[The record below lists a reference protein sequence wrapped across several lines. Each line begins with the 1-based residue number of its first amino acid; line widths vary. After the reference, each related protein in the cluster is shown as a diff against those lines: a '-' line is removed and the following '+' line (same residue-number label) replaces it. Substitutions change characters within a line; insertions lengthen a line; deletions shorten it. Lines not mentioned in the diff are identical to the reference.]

1 MKAGL
6 ITYFVIGIILLLVF
20 SILIYFIFPLLFKKI
35 HQRKYSKF
43 QEFPFEMI
51 HAKTQYLPLGRF
63 IVISSSVVM
72 FLTSGF
78 FLSCVSLF
86 PSFLGMAM
94 MVVIFSGI
102 ASLGFAA
109 TWLIRAD
116 IHVKTHLFFF
126 LIFGFGSAL
135 LDFSN
140 ILALS
145 HFPYEKLA
153 LKVTFLS
160 LLILL
165 ALMKLVILM
174 NPKLAHWPKLESTMD
189 ESGAMSTER
198 PKIFVLAFSEWLLIG
213 LHFISA
219 ILGLAFYFI
228 SVMPLL

>member
-35 HQRKYSKF
+35 HQRKYFKF

-51 HAKTQYLPLGRF
+51 HAKAQYLPLGRF
-63 IVISSSVVM
+63 IVISSSVVL
-72 FLTSGF
+72 FLTSGS